1 MTNEELKS
9 KLKLLSDKKDSLA
22 KEVQRINLQQEAVRL
37 EKEKVERE
45 CLSLG
50 LMPEELPSKIEELR
64 NLLFSEI
71 SQYETKLQIAQKQID
86 QYNSK

>member
-1 MTNEELKS
+1 MTNEELKT
-9 KLKLLSDKKDSLA
+9 KLKLLSDKKDSLT
-22 KEVQRINLQQEAVRL
+22 KEVQRITLQQEAVRL

-45 CLSLG
+45 CLALG
-50 LMPEELPSKIEELR
+50 LRPEDLPSKIEELR

-86 QYNSK
+86 QYNK